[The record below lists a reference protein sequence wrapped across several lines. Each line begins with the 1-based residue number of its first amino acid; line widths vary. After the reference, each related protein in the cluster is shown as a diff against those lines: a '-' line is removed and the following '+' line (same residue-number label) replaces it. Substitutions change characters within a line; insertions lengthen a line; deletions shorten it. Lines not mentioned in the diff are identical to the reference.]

1 MEKKVKIVW
10 NNVAIIFIS
19 VVISN
24 IVSGWAIVRLYRYTN
39 EITDSLDYTIKE
51 TQKAVI
57 NALERISNRQK

>member
-1 MEKKVKIVW
+1 MW